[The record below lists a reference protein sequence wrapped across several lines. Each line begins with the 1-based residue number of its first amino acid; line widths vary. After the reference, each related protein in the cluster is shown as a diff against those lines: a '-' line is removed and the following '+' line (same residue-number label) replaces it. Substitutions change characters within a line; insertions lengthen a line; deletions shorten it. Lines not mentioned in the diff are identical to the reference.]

1 MYSPTGQNLW
11 LEGGAVPA
19 TITAMQ
25 KAGTVSKAAESSVPA
40 LPGPPEIASVAQE
53 SAAQKVV
60 VADWSSAVS

>member
-1 MYSPTGQNLW
+1 
-11 LEGGAVPA
+11 
-19 TITAMQ
+19 MQ
-25 KAGTVSKAAESSVPA
+25 KAGTVSKAAESAVPA